1 MKAKHCDECK
11 HFAPYRP
18 IGSTEKVVC
27 WRGHRPRFYTPKGAG
42 DTDYGYKRK
51 CDDYKKDEAK

>member
-11 HFAPYRP
+11 YFKKTIVSPLTPCKLRH
-18 IGSTEKVVC
+18 K
-27 WRGHRPRFYTPKGAG
+27 PRWYSPKGAG